1 MSGDVQ
7 PRKRKDKSKKRKD
20 DDEPILIREKRSSSE
35 HSPDMEMHIEKES
48 ETGGHWCA
56 KIVFFALLSILIGL
70 IALIIIENRG
80 MTEVAQPQGE
90 SRFSEYFEGWVEEP
104 KDHDE
109 DHVVHSLHDDHD
121 DGEDDDDHGHDD
133 DNNEVYEEE
142 NLSQQD
148 DEDEKVPVS
157 QEEGDDDDDA
167 VDDEPQVSQEQ
178 NDEVRQSQEQD
189 ETPENDDDD
198 DEVDQNVTKE
208 QDATPASAEN
218 DNDDDGDQNVS
229 APEDVNLNDG
239 DLPFEEETAPD
250 STEQFFDNDVGEELF
265 VKRLSEEKIAK
276 SKETTKSAEN
286 DETPEKSSVAVKIV
300 VGITMLIVGVQ
311 VLVNRKPTPP
321 RSASSSELYESREKI
336 TDITEKNNEQIQAFK
351 TETIERYIAEQ
362 IPVTMQKIN
371 TDKIQD
377 EMQPEMNEEEIEEAI
392 IEPQQ
397 TSIKSR
403 FHDFQAPP
411 PKPVPQITETE
422 PISDEN
428 ENLIESK
435 PIESEIES
443 KTESKPVMDSLDP
456 LERDPAL
463 LSDSSDVPYET
474 LEVEFIDDDAD
485 WEDEEFDD
493 EHDEIYS
500 GGESPEDADDI
511 DEPGSHNEDEEE
523 EEVKRSITLI
533 PYLMMILM
541 KPTITLKKILNPKKA
556 LKLFEKLLKYRP
568 DSQKLLLG
576 KANALNQLSNL
587 YQDNGLLREAIQIYE
602 KLLLDKKIM
611 IKDDAE
617 YEKVGVV
624 CVDRMTFLGNFYK
637 AIELQKVLVDRFPQ
651 NPEHRN
657 QLAIIYLMINR
668 LSEAKHILHET
679 LLKWRH
685 NAVALVH
692 YGFVLK
698 QLDNNLEHAVIFL
711 REGIESGEPGT
722 QEGLFYMNLGD
733 ALMRLGRSS
742 EALSIYTEG
751 ANRGLFLSAY
761 QRSLYNID
769 RLKAQSFWELEET
782 SYSNDLKKLQK
793 HWRQI
798 LKEGVSALNQ
808 INGFSDESENLRD
821 HGEWKQFEL
830 YARGRRNVSNCKSTP
845 MTCDLIEKFPAAST
859 CKRGQVKYS
868 IMQPKTH
875 VWAHTG
881 PTNCRLRA
889 HLGLKVPQGT
899 FLRVGNETKSW
910 KEGEWLIFDDSF
922 EHEVWHNGTES
933 RLVLI
938 VDIWHPEI
946 TEEERKTL
954 TAI

>member
-286 DETPEKSSVAVKIV
+286 DETPEKSS
-300 VGITMLIVGVQ
+300 
-311 VLVNRKPTPP
+311 
-321 RSASSSELYESREKI
+321 
-336 TDITEKNNEQIQAFK
+336 
-351 TETIERYIAEQ
+351 ETFDNI
-362 IPVTMQKIN
+362 
-371 TDKIQD
+371 
-377 EMQPEMNEEEIEEAI
+377 
-392 IEPQQ
+392 
-397 TSIKSR
+397 
-403 FHDFQAPP
+403 
-411 PKPVPQITETE
+411 
-422 PISDEN
+422 
-428 ENLIESK
+428 
-435 PIESEIES
+435 
-443 KTESKPVMDSLDP
+443 DP
-456 LERDPAL
+456 L
-463 LSDSSDVPYET
+463 
-474 LEVEFIDDDAD
+474 FDDD
-485 WEDEEFDD
+485 F
-493 EHDEIYS
+493 
-500 GGESPEDADDI
+500 
-511 DEPGSHNEDEEE
+511 NEANDNIE
-523 EEVKRSITLI
+523 K
-533 PYLMMILM
+533 
-541 KPTITLKKILNPKKA
+541 NPKKA